1 MPERATPRTR
11 WSEKSAEAVVAA
23 VRRRAER
30 GGQSRDT
37 PLGEAVRQKPGQPGR
52 TGAARGEAAREAVS
66 DEAAL
71 ARTGSTDC
79 GVDDLLAQALT
90 RENLLAAWKR
100 VKANKGSAGVDGRTV
115 QDTGEYLKAAWPII
129 RAQLL
134 DGSYRP
140 MPVRRVGIPKPG
152 GGTRELGIPTVVDRL
167 IQQALLQVLQPLID
181 PTFSTHSHGFRPGRS
196 AHGAVMEAQRHV
208 QAGYRIVVDVDL
220 EKFFDRVNHD
230 ILMDRLAKRI
240 ADQRVLR
247 LIGRYLE
254 AGILANG
261 VSIERYEGTP
271 QGGPL
276 SPLLANVLLDEVDR
290 ELERRGH
297 RFVRYADDCNVYVGS
312 PRAGERVLKAL
323 RGCYA
328 KLALK
333 VNESKTA
340 VAAVWGRKFLGY
352 CFWKHKDEVKRAV
365 SSQALAKMRQRI
377 RMLTRRT
384 RGRNLTQIAE
394 DLRDYVPGWKAY
406 FRLAQTPR
414 VLRELDE
421 WLRHRLRAV
430 QLKQWRSGTTIF
442 RELRRLGASDDL
454 AARIAGNGR
463 RWWRNSCMGLNML
476 MPIAYFD
483 RLGVPRFS

>member
-1 MPERATPRTR
+1 M
-11 WSEKSAEAVVAA
+11 
-23 VRRRAER
+23 
-30 GGQSRDT
+30 
-37 PLGEAVRQKPGQPGR
+37 PLGKAMHQKPGQPGR
-52 TGAARGEAAREAVS
+52 TGAGDGEAALEAAR
-66 DEAAL
+66 DEAEP
-71 ARTGSTDC
+71 ARHAQTDC
-79 GVDDLLAQALT
+79 GADDLLAQALA
-90 RENLLAAWKR
+90 RENMARAWKR

-115 QDTGEYLKAAWPII
+115 ADTGEYLKSAWPDI
-129 RAQLL
+129 RKALL

-140 MPVRRVGIPKPG
+140 DPVRRVGIPKPG
-152 GGTRELGIPTVVDRL
+152 GGVRELGIPTVVDRL

-181 PTFSTHSHGFRPGRS
+181 PTFSAHSHGFRPGRS
-196 AHGAVMEAQRHV
+196 AHGAVLEAQQHV
-208 QAGYRIVVDVDL
+208 QAGYRVVVDVDL

-230 ILMDRLAKRI
+230 ILMDRMSKRI
-240 ADQRVLR
+240 ADKRVLR
-247 LIGRYLE
+247 LIRCYLQ
-254 AGILANG
+254 AGILAHG
-261 VSIERYEGTP
+261 VSIERHEGTP

-297 RFVRYADDCNVYVGS
+297 RFVRYADDCNVYVRS
-312 PRAGERVLKAL
+312 RRAGARVLQGL

-352 CFWKHKDEVKRAV
+352 CFWAAPQGAVRRAV
-365 SSQALAKMRQRI
+365 AAAAMVRLRQRI
-377 RMLTRRT
+377 RQLTRRT
-384 RGRNLTQIAE
+384 RGRNLEQIAA

-414 VLRELDE
+414 VMRELDE

-430 QLKQWRSGTTIF
+430 QLKQWRRGTTIF

-454 AARIAGNGR
+454 AARIAGHAR
-463 RWWRNSCMGLNML
+463 RWWRNSALGLNRML
-476 MPIAYFD
+476 PIAYFD